1 MANDLK
7 NESYYLFDSDE
18 NIMYEPPEEN
28 KPGLRNRLKA
38 IFTSRFALL
47 GLIFILTGAVILFK
61 TAALQ
66 LNPGSVSG
74 VSETSGVSRQQI
86 VNAPRGDIYDASG
99 VVLAHSETVPVL
111 YLSYAGLAPTD
122 LNSMLLDL
130 SYLLEN
136 HGVEVK
142 SELTDYFDLDH
153 SGCSHQDGE
162 GEDCG
167 IPVFKKPDSEIAYWQ
182 SSPNLFGLKETDQT
196 NNSNFRD
203 EFIKASPEVFFDYL
217 LYEKYAIENYD
228 ADGIRYSREDAWRIM
243 KLRYL
248 IMKDNWSFI
257 NGTPIEISRQI
268 NEEIVSVIYE
278 QNYRFKGVLVGQDSR
293 RVYTDQVRY
302 LSHVVGYTGKISAA
316 QYEELRGLGYAPDSN
331 VGQAGVEYSAERY
344 LAGQSGI
351 KPYNIWSATGEEG
364 AFFSESI
371 GKDATA
377 GYDVRLTIDL
387 SLQKIAQQSLE
398 KVIQQIRNSP
408 DNKNKGDADAGA
420 VVALDVKTGA
430 VLAMASYPYYDPND
444 FLMQAVDEQAAEKVK
459 QYLTDN
465 EQKPMWNRAIME
477 IYAPG
482 STFKPATSVAAL
494 QSGTITPESST
505 IRCVGS
511 EKIGDWP
518 FRCLE
523 YPSSGHGNLDLT
535 RGLATSCNMY
545 FYHLGVKTGIDNID
559 FWGKQLGLGEI
570 SGIDLPGEA
579 KGFRSSRET
588 KILLRSNP
596 EDQIWFPAD
605 TCQTAIGQF
614 DNSFT
619 ILQLARYTA
628 AVATGNL
635 VTPHVIQQITR
646 DDGVII
652 KYNDPQ
658 PQPIGLDQ
666 STLDAVKEGML
677 AVSTDREGTA
687 RRYFAD
693 YPIAVA
699 AKTGTA
705 ETGREDVSSSNGLF
719 ICFAPAD
726 DPQIAIAQIIE
737 KGAWGSNTI
746 GIAVDILDE
755 YFGFNQPEV
764 SDILPDQPGLIG
776 LSSDNSPVSADN

>member
-7 NESYYLFDSDE
+7 KETYYLFDSEE
-18 NIMYEPPEEN
+18 NVMYEPPEEKN
-28 KPGLRNRLKA
+28 PGLLHRLR
-38 IFTSRFALL
+38 ILFTSRFALL
-47 GLIFILTGAVILFK
+47 GLVILLTGSVILFK

-74 VSETSGVSRQQI
+74 VSETSGVARQQTI
-86 VNAPRGDIYDASG
+86 NAPRGDIYDASG
-99 VVLAHSETVPVL
+99 VALAYSETIPVM
-111 YLSYAGLAPTD
+111 YLSYAGLAPTE

-130 SYLLEN
+130 SQLLEE
-136 HGVEVK
+136 HDIEIK

-153 SGCSHQDGE
+153 SGCVHEEGE

-167 IPVFKKPDSEIAYWQ
+167 VPVFKKTPDEIAYWQ
-182 SSPNLFGLKETDQT
+182 SSPNLFGLKESDKNRESSYQDD
-196 NNSNFRD
+196 FV
-203 EFIKASPEVFFDYL
+203 KLKPEEFFDYL
-217 LYEKYAIENYD
+217 LFEKYAIENSE
-228 ADGIRYSREDAWRIM
+228 ADGIRYSKEDAWRIM

-248 IMKDNWSFI
+248 IMKENWAFI

-268 NEEIVSVIYE
+268 NEEIVSIVYE
-278 QNYRFKGVLVGQDSR
+278 QNYRYKGVLVGQDSR

-302 LSHVVGYTGKISAA
+302 LSHVVGYTGKISSA

-344 LAGQSGI
+344 LAGQPGI
-351 KPYNIWSATGEEG
+351 KPYNIWSAAGEEG

-371 GKDATA
+371 GKDASA

-387 SLQKIAQQSLE
+387 SLQKVAQQSLE

-444 FLMQAVDEQAAEKVK
+444 FLMQSEDEQAAENVK

-482 STFKPATSVAAL
+482 STFKPATTVAAL
-494 QSGTITPESST
+494 QSGAITPESST

-511 EKIGDWP
+511 EIIGDWP

-523 YPSSGHGNLDLT
+523 YPSGGHGNLDLT

-596 EDQIWFPAD
+596 SDQIWFPAD

-619 ILQLARYTA
+619 VLQLARYTT

-646 DDGVII
+646 NDGVVI
-652 KYNDPQ
+652 KYNEPE
-658 PQPIGLDQ
+658 PQPIGLEQ
-666 STLDAVKEGML
+666 STLDAVREGML

-687 RRYFAD
+687 RRYFSD
-693 YPIAVA
+693 YPVPVA

-755 YFGFNQPEV
+755 YFGLNQNEV
-764 SDILPDQPGLIG
+764 SDFQKDVPGLSG
-776 LSSDNSPVSADN
+776 VNTDPLTTETDD